1 MQDLGIS
8 VLFKGINF
16 QRLLGGLWVT
26 LRLALITIGL
36 SCLFGLLFGL
46 LMLSKRKIVQFFCRV
61 WLEIVRFMP
70 QLVLLYLVY
79 FGFARLFGWDL
90 DGETSAV
97 IVFTF
102 WGTAEM
108 GDLIRGALTSIPPHQ
123 TESAAAIGLTK
134 GQVYLYVLIPQT
146 LRRLLPQAI
155 NLSTR
160 IIKTTALVKMIN
172 VTEGLKVWQQSIG
185 QCYRPAD
192 AAFWVHFVIFLL
204 YFLVCWPFSL
214 LAKQL
219 EKRWA

>member
-36 SCLFGLLFGL
+36 SCLFG
-46 LMLSKRKIVQFFCRV
+46 
-61 WLEIVRFMP
+61 
-70 QLVLLYLVY
+70 
-79 FGFARLFGWDL
+79 WDL

-108 GDLIRGALTSIPPHQ
+108 GDLIRGALTSIPLHQ

-134 GQVYLYVLIPQT
+134 GQVYRYVLIPQT

-160 IIKTTALVKMIN
+160 IIKTTALGALIGVVEVVKVGQQIIETSLFSQASISLW
-172 VTEGLKVWQQSIG
+172 VYGLI
-185 QCYRPAD
+185 
-192 AAFWVHFVIFLL
+192 FWL
-204 YFLVCWPFSL
+204 YFLICYPLSHW
-214 LAKQL
+214 AKRL
-219 EKRWA
+219 EEDCE